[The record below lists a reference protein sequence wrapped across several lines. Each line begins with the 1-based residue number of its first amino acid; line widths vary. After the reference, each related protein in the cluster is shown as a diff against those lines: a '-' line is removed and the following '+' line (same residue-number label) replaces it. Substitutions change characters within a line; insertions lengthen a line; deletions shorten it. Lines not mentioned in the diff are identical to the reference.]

1 MIAADM
7 TARISSPVFVGR
19 ALELATLEAALEKA
33 EGRSAGI
40 VLIAGEAGIGKSRLV
55 AELAGQARDR
65 GGVVLEGGCISLAS
79 DEGLPFGPIAEAL
92 RGLVRRTEPEAL
104 QDLLDPGMG
113 ELARLVPEL
122 TARSAGA
129 SLASPPEWA
138 QTRLFEGFLSLLA
151 RLGER
156 QPVLLVLEDLHWAD
170 RSTRDLLAFVA
181 RHVRQERVL
190 IVGTYRSDELHRRHP
205 LRPWLAEMERLATV
219 DRLGLSRFGRDE
231 LAAQLAAIEGE
242 PVSAGLLEPIER
254 RSEGNPLFAEEP
266 LASRPIGSSNEVPEK
281 LPGVPLRPLAT
292 HSQEAPPAASGAAG
306 PRGAGSGVRAHAGL
320 GGRRCIGRST
330 GRGGARGGAVR
341 GVGCSPHGEG
351 DREGERLG
359 LSSIPPGGPRR
370 CPTEGPLRRAPRLG
384 RIPR

>member
-138 QTRLFEGFLSLLA
+138 QTRLFEGFLSTSCA
-151 RLGER
+151 T
-156 QPVLLVLEDLHWAD
+156 PIASSTD
-170 RSTRDLLAFVA
+170 RITR
-181 RHVRQERVL
+181 
-190 IVGTYRSDELHRRHP
+190 T
-205 LRPWLAEMERLATV
+205 
-219 DRLGLSRFGRDE
+219 
-231 LAAQLAAIEGE
+231 
-242 PVSAGLLEPIER
+242 R
-254 RSEGNPLFAEEP
+254 RSGSAMDSARSRTETSLPSS
-266 LASRPIGSSNEVPEK
+266 LAM
-281 LPGVPLRPLAT
+281 
-292 HSQEAPPAASGAAG
+292 
-306 PRGAGSGVRAHAGL
+306 
-320 GGRRCIGRST
+320 
-330 GRGGARGGAVR
+330 
-341 GVGCSPHGEG
+341 
-351 DREGERLG
+351 
-359 LSSIPPGGPRR
+359 
-370 CPTEGPLRRAPRLG
+370 
-384 RIPR
+384 